1 MNPDFQ
7 EGGHGNPTF
16 CSVPQ
21 PPVARESEEVGTVGR
36 TEGRTEEGLRISLAP
51 RSFLSH
57 IPVQFPVLLGRS
69 SKLKFSFETLYLMLC
84 LHCGSKIHTEGMN
97 STGR

>member
-16 CSVPQ
+16 CPVSQ
-21 PPVARESEEVGTVGR
+21 PPVARESEEVGIV
-36 TEGRTEEGLRISLAP
+36 GRTEEGLRISLSP
-51 RSFLSH
+51 CSFLSH

-69 SKLKFSFETLYLMLC
+69 SKLKFSFETLYLMLF
-84 LHCGSKIHTEGMN
+84 LHCGSKIHTEGIN